1 MQGMVSEDKARLLDE
16 LLANGWDYHDEE
28 SERLASELEAAADE
42 GVAADN
48 LAPFLHLSSH
58 TIGEHMGDWRRAF
71 GLGKR
76 VLDGQTPTLETAKA
90 WGRLYVAAVL
100 AGASI
105 AAAESEL
112 SYLKAAG
119 DGFGTALLDMRFML
133 AVALVGAKRGGE
145 AARLYRGALELASQI
160 RPSATLDRTIAVA
173 SNNLGWE
180 LYEKPSRAADEDAL
194 MQLCAETSLAFWLKC
209 GDWINEERALYL
221 KAMVS
226 NVTGRS
232 QSGLEDAEKALAAIN
247 SHGERPLDAAL
258 LHLARATSLG
268 AMGDADGRLRAIGD
282 ADLAASKLAAP
293 HLKAKFAAGRLKVV
307 RLNIGLS

>member
-1 MQGMVSEDKARLLDE
+1 MVSDDQARLLEE
-16 LLANGWDYHDEE
+16 LLANGWDYHDKE
-28 SERLASELEAAADE
+28 SERLGRELEAAADE
-42 GVAADN
+42 GVAPHN
-48 LAPFLHLSSH
+48 LASFLHLSSH

-76 VLDGQTPTLETAKA
+76 VLDSQTPTFETAKA

-100 AGASI
+100 AGDSI

-119 DGFGTALLDMRFML
+119 DGFDTALLDMRFML
-133 AVALVGAKRGGE
+133 AVALVGAKRGDE
-145 AARLYRGALELASQI
+145 AARVYRGALDLVSQI
-160 RPSATLDRTIAVA
+160 RPSATLDRTIAIA

-180 LYEKPSRAADEDAL
+180 LYEKPSRTAPEDAL
-194 MQLCAETSLAFWLKC
+194 MQLCAEMSLEFWLKC

-221 KAMVS
+221 KAVVS

-232 QSGLEDAEKALAAIN
+232 QSGLEDADKALAVIN

-268 AMGDADGRLRAIGD
+268 AMGDADGRLRAIGA
-282 ADLAASKLAAP
+282 ADIAASKLAAP
-293 HLKAKFAAGRLKVV
+293 NLTTSFAAERLKVV
-307 RLNIGLS
+307 TAVL